1 MDKALERHN
10 QEILEERRI
19 MELSKKRKK
28 MAGYYEHKRHYDK
41 LIEQKNSIVSLWKYL
56 MNQFERSKKL

>member
-1 MDKALERHN
+1 MTPNEALERHN

-28 MAGYYEHKRHYDK
+28 MAGYYAHKKHYDK
-41 LIEQKNSIVSLWKYL
+41 LIEQKEIYCKVMEIPY
-56 MNQFERSKKL
+56 EPI

>member
-1 MDKALERHN
+1 MTPNEALERHN

-41 LIEQKNSIVSLWKYL
+41 LIEQKKLYCKL
-56 MNQFERSKKL
+56 MEIPYEPI